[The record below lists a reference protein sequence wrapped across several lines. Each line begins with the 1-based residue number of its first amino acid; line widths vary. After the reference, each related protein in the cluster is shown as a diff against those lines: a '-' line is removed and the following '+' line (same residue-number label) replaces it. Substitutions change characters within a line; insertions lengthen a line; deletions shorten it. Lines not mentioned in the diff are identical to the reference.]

1 MKASKHIEVKQLIRK
16 IILFLL
22 AFVLLDVISAVFL
35 EKLLV
40 NQSRGDYQK
49 FNYLFNESQDQIIF
63 LGNSRVEHQIVPQ
76 VVEET
81 TGLNAYNA
89 GIGGRD
95 ILFSNAVLDV
105 LLERHQANYLV
116 LEMQWANLF
125 DPVKEDRMSF
135 LNPYYFSNPELQKWL
150 NEGRIDKH
158 FLYHSSFV
166 RYNSTLWDLLSASF
180 TSDEIDRGYKPLR
193 GNLENRSTVT
203 PPNQGFPEELNARK
217 VELYKSFI
225 NKVLQ
230 SKSQLIIIVTP
241 NFHPKEIGSHQG
253 LHSFIRFLKE
263 KKVPLLDFGNSE
275 EYVENKS
282 IFYDVRHLNHEGAV
296 EFTSMLCDSLTPIVN
311 SDQLQ

>member
-166 RYNSTLWDLLSASF
+166 RYNSTLWDLLTASF

-193 GNLENRSTVT
+193 GNLENRSTIT
-203 PPNQGFPEELNARK
+203 SPNKGFPEKLNPRK
-217 VELYKSFI
+217 VQLYKDFI

-230 SKSQLIIIVTP
+230 SESQLIVIVTP
-241 NFHPKEIGSHQG
+241 NFNPKTIDSHQELG
-253 LHSFIRFLKE
+253 AFIQFLE
-263 KKVPLLDFGNSE
+263 KNRIPLLDFGDRE
-275 EYVENKS
+275 EYKNNKS
-282 IFYDVRHLNHEGAV
+282 VFYDVRHLNHEGAV